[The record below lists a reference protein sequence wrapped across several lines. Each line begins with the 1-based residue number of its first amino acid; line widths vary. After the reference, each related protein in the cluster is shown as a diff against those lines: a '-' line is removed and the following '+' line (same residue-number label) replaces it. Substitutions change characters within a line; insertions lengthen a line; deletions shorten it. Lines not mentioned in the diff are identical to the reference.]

1 MGECRSENT
10 RYSTRE
16 SSIAARGEDSTQ
28 VSSSEV
34 SLLGQAQPQEAAMF
48 DHYAPRIGPLP
59 MGASFL
65 LVALAVWA
73 IILLAR

>member
-1 MGECRSENT
+1 
-10 RYSTRE
+10 
-16 SSIAARGEDSTQ
+16 
-28 VSSSEV
+28 
-34 SLLGQAQPQEAAMF
+34 MF
-48 DHYAPRIGPLP
+48 DHYAPRIGPLQ